1 MTSDNDE
8 PAPNEQYPDEA
19 FLEAI
24 EEGYQGTR
32 EIADAVGCNRRTAD
46 HRLRKLEDEGVVT
59 SEKIV
64 RSLVWSI
71 DGD

>member
-1 MTSDNDE
+1 MSNNDDE
-8 PAPNEQYPDEA
+8 SAPNEQYPDEA

-24 EEGYQGTR
+24 RDGNQGTR

-46 HRLRKLEDEGVVT
+46 YRLRELEQEGKVT
-59 SEKIV
+59 GEKVV

-71 DGD
+71 DE